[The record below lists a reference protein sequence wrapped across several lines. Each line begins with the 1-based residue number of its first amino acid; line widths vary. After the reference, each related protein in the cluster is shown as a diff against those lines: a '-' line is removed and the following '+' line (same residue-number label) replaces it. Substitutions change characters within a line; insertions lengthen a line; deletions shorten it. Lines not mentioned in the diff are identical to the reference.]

1 MTVHPKRSILAAVL
15 ATSLVFPVLA
25 QAQEEGVPVGKLTLE
40 GGSVA
45 AGIGFTW
52 GSGTLAYQ
60 GQTYHVR
67 ISGLAVGDVGASS
80 IDAAGDVYNLT
91 RLADFN
97 GTYAAAGAGAALAGG
112 GSIVTMQNGNGVV
125 IQLRSQLT
133 GVRLSLGISGITMSI
148 VQ

>member
-1 MTVHPKRSILAAVL
+1 
-15 ATSLVFPVLA
+15 
-25 QAQEEGVPVGKLTLE
+25 
-40 GGSVA
+40 
-45 AGIGFTW
+45 
-52 GSGTLAYQ
+52 
-60 GQTYHVR
+60 
-67 ISGLAVGDVGASS
+67 
-80 IDAAGDVYNLT
+80 VYNLT

-112 GSIVTMQNGNGVV
+112 DSIVTMQNGNGVV